1 MPDVYFTADEHFG
14 HRNALL
20 GWGNKVKAR
29 PFGSLEE
36 MTEGLIERHNAK
48 VKSGDLVYHL
58 GDMFWRTF
66 TTDKAIEVMK
76 RLNGQHFYILGNHD
90 EVFDK
95 PGTFDTL
102 QHYFIWIRTREKVK
116 PVGGPRDG
124 IVLDHFAGRVWH
136 QSHKGA
142 WQLYGHSHGDLP
154 DDWDL
159 LSMDVGVDA
168 PGIDYAPVSVEE
180 VRVLMRH
187 KIARFDQ
194 RKADE
199 ARP

>member
-1 MPDVYFTADEHFG
+1 MQTIFFTSDEHHG
-14 HRNALL
+14 HRNALT
-20 GWGNKVKAR
+20 GWGNVVKAR

-36 MTEGLIERHNAK
+36 MTEGLIQRHNAK
-48 VKSGDLVYHL
+48 VKPGDLVYHL

-66 TTDKAIEVMK
+66 GPVAAVQVMK
-76 RLNGQHFYILGNHD
+76 RLKGQHFYVWGNHE
-90 EVFDK
+90 EVFEGAEGLELGARFVWRRERMKIK
-95 PGTFDTL
+95 PA
-102 QHYFIWIRTREKVK
+102 
-116 PVGGPRDG
+116 GGPKDG

-142 WQLYGHSHGDLP
+142 WQLYGHSHGELP
-154 DDWDL
+154 DDPRL

-168 PGIDYAPVSVEE
+168 PGINYEPVSVEE
-180 VRVLMRH
+180 VRVMMRD

>member
-1 MPDVYFTADEHFG
+1 MSTVFFTSDEHHG
-14 HRNALL
+14 HRNALT
-20 GWGNKVKAR
+20 GWGNSVKAR

-36 MTEGLIERHNAK
+36 MTEGLVERHNAK
-48 VKSGDLVYHL
+48 VRAGDLVYHC

-66 TTDKAIEVMK
+66 GTEAAITVMK
-76 RLNGQHFYILGNHD
+76 RLNGQHFYIYGNHD
-90 EVFDK
+90 EVFEGRHGED
-95 PGTFDTL
+95 L
-102 QHYFIWIRTREKVK
+102 QRQFVWCRTREKIK
-116 PVGGPRDG
+116 PAGGPDCG

-154 DDWDL
+154 DDRNL

-168 PGIDYAPVSVEE
+168 PGIDYEPVSVEE
-180 VRVLMRH
+180 VRVLMRD
-187 KIARFDQ
+187 KIAKFD
-194 RKADE
+194 RKKENE

>member
-1 MPDVYFTADEHFG
+1 MPNVFVTSDEHHG

-66 TTDKAIEVMK
+66 GTEAAIGVMK
-76 RLNGQHFYILGNHD
+76 RLNGQHFYIYGNHD
-90 EVFDK
+90 EVFEGRHGED
-95 PGTFDTL
+95 L
-102 QHYFIWIRTREKVK
+102 QNQFIWCRTREKIK
-116 PVGGPRDG
+116 PADGPRDG

-154 DDWDL
+154 DDPNL

-168 PGIDYAPVSVEE
+168 PGINYEPVSVEE
-180 VRVLMRH
+180 VRVLMRS
-187 KIARFDQ
+187 KLAKFD
-194 RKADE
+194 RKKANE